1 MKKYNDEMTKYKG
14 LYMGPYTL
22 LKAYVF
28 GIIMALLITLPAYLI
43 ILNIIYLS
51 HYFKIV
57 LGIMVLVSLLL
68 VYLIL
73 YFKDRYLL
81 INIEDAKNI
90 KLLYIRLIDMLI
102 ISISVL
108 ILYILYVII
117 F

>member
-1 MKKYNDEMTKYKG
+1 MKKYNDEMMKYKG
-14 LYMGPYTL
+14 LYMPPYTL

-43 ILNIIYLS
+43 ILNLIYIS
-51 HYFKIV
+51 HYFKVI

-81 INIEDAKNI
+81 INLEDAKNV
-90 KLLYIRLIDMLI
+90 KLLYIRLMDMLI
-102 ISISVL
+102 ITIAILV
-108 ILYILYVII
+108 LYILYVII